1 MKLSRRDFLKF
12 ADIIGGYSS
21 LSAAVADDEVV
32 RLGDTENWEFR
43 NSVQPRYH
51 ADAAPGLHARVS
63 GFITECP
70 AQ

>member
-12 ADIIGGYSS
+12 ADIVDGYSS

-32 RLGDTENWEFR
+32 RLGDTENWELR
-43 NSVQPRYH
+43 KSAQPRYD
-51 ADAAPGLHARVS
+51 ADAAPGSHARVP